1 MTRWGMLC
9 SVALLGLTQWT
20 ASANSHDRVWQDGEL
35 VSRKTVP
42 VGHNTFQNQFVYRV
56 QGGTARYVVVSDE
69 PLKLDLHVPMRFT
82 ISRRHLVIQDVDGSE
97 RETAILRKLAN
108 MSHGW

>member
-1 MTRWGMLC
+1 MLIGI
-9 SVALLGLTQWT
+9 ALLGLTQWT

>member
-1 MTRWGMLC
+1 MLIGI
-9 SVALLGLTQWT
+9 ALLGLTQWT

-97 RETAILRKLAN
+97 RETGILRKLAN
-108 MSHGW
+108 MSHGR